1 MLPYASPHKINVSC
15 HFFISIVRKSRT
27 FKSYS
32 MSEIIPYDVI
42 LLLPGLENF
51 RDDRICFFK
60 ETMLLDF
67 GWV

>member
-15 HFFISIVRKSRT
+15 HFFISIVRKSST
-27 FKSYS
+27 FKSHS

-51 RDDRICFFK
+51 RDDRAWK
-60 ETMLLDF
+60 
-67 GWV
+67 